1 MAPSKKKGLFISM
14 EKLITFAIP
23 SYNSAK
29 FMHHC
34 IESLLVAGDD
44 AEIIIINDGSKD
56 NTGEVA
62 DEYAAKYPGIVRA
75 IHQENGG
82 HGEGVNQGIRHAKG
96 KYYKVVDSDDRL
108 DSDSLLRFL
117 DKVRENEAKGIDID
131 MYVCNYV
138 YVRID
143 TGERRPM
150 SYKHVFPLET
160 VCTWDDTKPFGP
172 SKYLM
177 MHSVVYRTE
186 LLRECK
192 IELPKHT
199 FYVDNLYM
207 YVPFPSVKSIYYM
220 NEDMYLYYVG
230 SDEQSV
236 NEKNVLKRIDQ
247 QILVTKL
254 VIDSH
259 DLNDIEKQ
267 SRRLYRYMLHEL
279 SILICICNIF
289 LSIKG
294 DKESVQKQKDL
305 WQYLKAKDKR
315 TYRKMRYAA
324 LCALT
329 HFPGKVGRKATV
341 GAYRIINKIYK
352 PN

>member
-1 MAPSKKKGLFISM
+1 MD
-14 EKLITFAIP
+14 KLITFAIP
-23 SYNSAK
+23 SYNSGA
-29 FMHHC
+29 FMHNC
-34 IESLLVAGDD
+34 IDSLLGAGDD
-44 AEIIIINDGSKD
+44 IEIIIVNDGSKD

-62 DEYAAKYPGIVRA
+62 DSYAEKYPDIVRV

-82 HGEGVNQGIRHAKG
+82 HGEGVNQGMRNARG

-108 DSDSLLRFL
+108 DSKELCRVL
-117 DKVRENEAKGIDID
+117 DKIRKNEAEGCEID

-138 YVRID
+138 YVRVD

-150 SYKHVFPLET
+150 SYGYVFPEET

-177 MHSVVYRTE
+177 MHSVIYRTE
-186 LLRECK
+186 MLRE
-192 IELPKHT
+192 IGISLPKHT

-207 YVPFPSVKSIYYM
+207 YQPFPYVKRIYYI
-220 NEDMYLYYVG
+220 NSDLYLYYVG

-236 NEKNVLKRIDQ
+236 NEKNVVKRIDQ

-254 VIDSH
+254 VIDCH
-259 DLNDIEKQ
+259 DLNKIKAQ
-267 SRRLYRYMLHEL
+267 SRMLYRYMLHEL
-279 SILICICNIF
+279 SLLICICNVF

-294 DKESVQKQKDL
+294 DRESVEKQKEL
-305 WQYLKAKDKR
+305 WRYLWDRDPK

-324 LCALT
+324 MSAFT
-329 HFPGKVGRKATV
+329 HFPGTLGRKATV
-341 GAYRIINKIYK
+341 GIYRIINKIYK

>member
-1 MAPSKKKGLFISM
+1 MD
-14 EKLITFAIP
+14 KLITFAIP
-23 SYNSAK
+23 SYNSGA
-29 FMHHC
+29 FMHNC
-34 IESLLVAGDD
+34 IDSLIGAGDD
-44 AEIIIINDGSKD
+44 IEIIIVNDGSKD

-62 DEYAAKYPGIVRA
+62 DSYAEKYPDIVRV

-82 HGEGVNQGIRHAKG
+82 HGEGVNQGMRNARG

-108 DSDSLLRFL
+108 DSKELCRVL
-117 DKVRENEAKGIDID
+117 DKIRKNEAENVEID

-138 YVRID
+138 YVRVD

-150 SYKHVFPLET
+150 SYGYVFPEET

-177 MHSVVYRTE
+177 MHSVIYRTE
-186 LLRECK
+186 MLRE
-192 IELPKHT
+192 IGISLPKHT

-207 YVPFPSVKSIYYM
+207 YQPFPYVKRIYYI
-220 NEDMYLYYVG
+220 NSDLYLYYVG

-236 NEKNVLKRIDQ
+236 NEKNVVKRIDQ

-254 VIDSH
+254 VIDCH
-259 DLNDIEKQ
+259 DLNKIKAQ
-267 SRRLYRYMLHEL
+267 SRMLYRYMLHEL
-279 SILICICNIF
+279 SLLICICNVF

-294 DKESVQKQKDL
+294 DRESVEKQKEL
-305 WQYLKAKDKR
+305 WRYLWDRDPK

-324 LCALT
+324 MSAFT
-329 HFPGKVGRKATV
+329 HFPGTLGRKATV
-341 GAYRIINKIYK
+341 GIYRIINKIYK

>member
-1 MAPSKKKGLFISM
+1 MD
-14 EKLITFAIP
+14 KLITFAIP
-23 SYNSAK
+23 SYNSGA
-29 FMHHC
+29 FMHNC
-34 IESLLVAGDD
+34 IDSLIGAGDD
-44 AEIIIINDGSKD
+44 IEIIIVNDGSKD

-62 DEYAAKYPGIVRA
+62 DSYAEKYPHIVRV

-82 HGEGVNQGIRHAKG
+82 HGEGVNQGMRNARG

-108 DSDSLLRFL
+108 DSKELCRVL
-117 DKVRENEAKGIDID
+117 DKIRKNEAEGCEID

-138 YVRID
+138 YVRVD

-150 SYKHVFPLET
+150 SYGYVFPEET

-177 MHSVVYRTE
+177 MHSVIYRTE
-186 LLRECK
+186 MLRE
-192 IELPKHT
+192 IGISLPKHT

-207 YVPFPSVKSIYYM
+207 YQPFPYVKRIYYI
-220 NEDMYLYYVG
+220 NSDLYLYYVG

-236 NEKNVLKRIDQ
+236 NEKNIIKRIDQ

-254 VIDSH
+254 VIDCH
-259 DLNDIEKQ
+259 DLNKIKAQ
-267 SRRLYRYMLHEL
+267 SRMLYRYMLHEL
-279 SILICICNIF
+279 SLLICICNVF

-294 DKESVQKQKDL
+294 DRESVEKQKEL
-305 WQYLKAKDKR
+305 WRYLWDRDPK

-324 LCALT
+324 MSAFT
-329 HFPGKVGRKATV
+329 HFPGTLGRKTTV
-341 GAYRIINKIYK
+341 GIYRIINKIYK

>member
-1 MAPSKKKGLFISM
+1 MD
-14 EKLITFAIP
+14 KLITFAIP
-23 SYNSAK
+23 SYNSGA
-29 FMHHC
+29 FMHNC
-34 IESLLVAGDD
+34 IDSLIGAGDD
-44 AEIIIINDGSKD
+44 IEIIIVNDGSKD

-62 DEYAAKYPGIVRA
+62 DSYAEKYPDIVRV

-82 HGEGVNQGIRHAKG
+82 HGEGVNQGVRHAKG
-96 KYYKVVDSDDRL
+96 KYLKIVDSDDRL
-108 DSDSLLRFL
+108 DPDELKKVL
-117 DKVRENEAKGIDID
+117 DKIRKNEAEGVEID

-150 SYKHVFPLET
+150 DYGKIFPEET

-177 MHSVVYRTE
+177 MHSVIYRVD
-186 LLRECK
+186 LLRQAGL
-192 IELPKHT
+192 ELPKHT

-207 YVPFPSVKSIYYM
+207 YHPFPMVEKIYYI
-220 NEDMYLYYVG
+220 NSDLYLYYVG

-236 NEKNVLKRIDQ
+236 NEKNVVKRIDQ

-259 DLNDIEKQ
+259 NLNEIKKK

-279 SILICICNIF
+279 SMLITICNVF

-294 DKESVQKQKDL
+294 DSESVEKQKDL
-305 WQYLKAKDKR
+305 WKYLKAKDPY
-315 TYRKMRYAA
+315 TYKKMRYTSLSAF
-324 LCALT
+324 T
-329 HFPGKVGRKATV
+329 HLPGKVGRKTTV
-341 GAYRIINKIYK
+341 GIYRIVNKIYK

>member
-1 MAPSKKKGLFISM
+1 MD
-14 EKLITFAIP
+14 KLITFAIP
-23 SYNSAK
+23 SYNSGA
-29 FMHHC
+29 FMHNC
-34 IESLLVAGDD
+34 IDSLLGAGDD
-44 AEIIIINDGSKD
+44 IEIIIVNDGSKD

-62 DEYAAKYPGIVRA
+62 DSYAENYPHIVRV

-82 HGEGVNQGIRHAKG
+82 HGEGVNQGMRNARG

-108 DSDSLLRFL
+108 DSKELCRVL
-117 DKVRENEAKGIDID
+117 DKIRKNEAENVEID

-138 YVRID
+138 YVRVD

-150 SYKHVFPLET
+150 SYGYVFPEET

-177 MHSVVYRTE
+177 MHSVIYRTE
-186 LLRECK
+186 MLRK
-192 IELPKHT
+192 IGISLPKHT

-207 YVPFPSVKSIYYM
+207 YQPFPYVKRIYYI
-220 NEDMYLYYVG
+220 NSDLYLYYVG

-236 NEKNVLKRIDQ
+236 NEKNIIKRIDQ

-254 VIDSH
+254 VIDCH
-259 DLNDIEKQ
+259 DLNKIKAQ
-267 SRRLYRYMLHEL
+267 SRMLYRYMLHEL
-279 SILICICNIF
+279 SLLICICNVF

-294 DKESVQKQKDL
+294 DRESVEKQKEL
-305 WQYLKAKDKR
+305 WRYLWDRDPK

-324 LCALT
+324 MSAFT
-329 HFPGKVGRKATV
+329 HFPGTLGRKTTV
-341 GAYRIINKIYK
+341 GIYRIINKIYK

>member
-1 MAPSKKKGLFISM
+1 MD
-14 EKLITFAIP
+14 KLITFAIP
-23 SYNSAK
+23 SYNSGA
-29 FMHHC
+29 FMHNC
-34 IESLLVAGDD
+34 LDSILACGSEDI
-44 AEIIIINDGSKD
+44 EIIIVNDGSKD

-62 DEYAAKYPGIVRA
+62 DGYCEKYPHIVRV

-82 HGEGVNQGIRHAKG
+82 HGEGVNQGMMNARG

-108 DSDSLLRFL
+108 DTDELCRVLC
-117 DKVRENEAKGIDID
+117 KIRENEAAGTDID

-138 YVRID
+138 YVRVD

-150 SYKHVFPLET
+150 SYSYAFPSET

-177 MHSVVYRTE
+177 MHSVIYRTQ
-186 LLRECK
+186 LLRDTGMV
-192 IELPKHT
+192 LPKHT

-207 YVPFPSVKSIYYM
+207 YKPFPYVKSIYYI
-220 NEDMYLYYVG
+220 DSDLYLYYVG
-230 SDEQSV
+230 SEEQSV
-236 NEKNVLKRIDQ
+236 NETNLLKRIDQ

-259 DLNDIEKQ
+259 DLNKIKEQ
-267 SRRLYRYMLHEL
+267 SRRLYRHMLHEL
-279 SILICICNIF
+279 SLLISICNVF

-294 DKESVQKQKDL
+294 DRESVEKQKDL
-305 WQYLKAKDKR
+305 WRYLYEKDPA
-315 TYRKMRYAA
+315 TYKKMRYFSMS
-324 LCALT
+324 ALT
-329 HFPGKVGRKATV
+329 HFPGKLGRKTTV
-341 GAYRIINKIYK
+341 GMYRVVNKIYK